1 MMQQRKFLGR
11 FLEDA
16 ALAPRLRLL
25 RLAGKLLVP
34 SYRFKWPQL
43 DWWKNEEFT
52 RYLDRVGELGVLN
65 TDRKW
70 MVHQLLRL
78 VAHLPGDTAECGVFR
93 GATSYLICCANE
105 ESQAGDKTHHLFD
118 SFEGLSE
125 PCPADGVHWSKGD
138 LKCGIE
144 QVQKALSHLAKLRFH
159 PGWIPDRFQDVEGRK
174 FSFVHIDVD
183 LTEPTR
189 ESLAFFYP
197 RMEPGGI
204 IVCDDYGQS
213 TSPGATQAVD
223 RFLADKPE
231 KMLMLPEGGGF
242 LILKTATASPAR
254 LEQRIPSAGV
264 PLGP

>member
-1 MMQQRKFLGR
+1 MIQRKKFLQLL
-11 FLEDA
+11 LEDG

-25 RLAGKLLVP
+25 RFAGKMLVP

-52 RYLDRVGELGVLN
+52 HYLDRFGELRVLN

-78 VAHLPGDTAECGVFR
+78 VSHLPGDTAECGVFR
-93 GATSYLICCANE
+93 GATSYLICSANE

-125 PCPADGVHWSKGD
+125 PGPADGVHWSKGD

-144 QVQKALSHLAKLRFH
+144 HVRKALSDFAKVRFH
-159 PGWIPDRFQDVEGRK
+159 PGWIPDRFQDVDDRK

-183 LTEPTR
+183 LAEPTR
-189 ESLAFFYP
+189 QSLAFFYP

-242 LILKTATASPAR
+242 LMVKTPTANAAR
-254 LEQRIPSAGV
+254 LQQRITTC
-264 PLGP
+264 

>member
-1 MMQQRKFLGR
+1 MR
-11 FLEDA
+11 
-16 ALAPRLRLL
+16 
-25 RLAGKLLVP
+25 
-34 SYRFKWPQL
+34 
-43 DWWKNEEFT
+43 
-52 RYLDRVGELGVLN
+52 
-65 TDRKW
+65 
-70 MVHQLLRL
+70 
-78 VAHLPGDTAECGVFR
+78 
-93 GATSYLICCANE
+93 
-105 ESQAGDKTHHLFD
+105 
-118 SFEGLSE
+118 
-125 PCPADGVHWSKGD
+125 
-138 LKCGIE
+138 
-144 QVQKALSHLAKLRFH
+144 KALSDFAKVRFH
-159 PGWIPDRFQDVEGRK
+159 PGWIPDRFQDVDDRK

-197 RMEPGGI
+197 RMVPGGI

-242 LILKTATASPAR
+242 LIVKTATASPAR

>member
-1 MMQQRKFLGR
+1 MQQRKFLGR
-11 FLEDA
+11 FLEDG

-25 RLAGKLLVP
+25 RLAGKLFVP

-52 RYLDRVGELGVLN
+52 QYLDRFGELRVLN

-78 VAHLPGDTAECGVFR
+78 VAHLPGDTAECVVFH

-105 ESQAGDKTHHLFD
+105 KSQAGDKTHHLFD

-125 PCPADGVHWSKGD
+125 PGPADGVHWSKGD
-138 LKCGIE
+138 LKCGVE
-144 QVQKALSHLAKLRFH
+144 HVRRALSDFAKLSFH
-159 PGWIPDRFQDVEGRK
+159 PGWIPDRFRDVDDRK

-183 LTEPTR
+183 LADPTR
-189 ESLAFFYP
+189 ESLAFFYS
-197 RMEPGGI
+197 RMVPAGI

-231 KMLMLPEGGGF
+231 KMLMLPDGGGF
-242 LILKTATASPAR
+242 LIAKAPTANPAR
-254 LEQRIPSAGV
+254 LERRITV
-264 PLGP
+264 R